1 MLRLILIF
9 LLVGASAFN
18 LAWAQENALL
28 YYYLP
33 DEPVNPS
40 ISTPA
45 SFLGFDPG
53 EWHLTHDQ
61 LVFYMKK
68 LAEESDRVLYQ
79 EYAKSHEGRPL
90 FQLVISSSDN
100 INRIEQIRTEHLRL
114 ADPSLSSKIDIN
126 GLPSVVSLNYT
137 IHGNE
142 PSGVNAS
149 VYVAYYLA
157 ASTGNYVDSLLN
169 NVVVLIDPCLNP
181 DGMNRFASWVNVHR
195 GQQLVSDPASREL
208 NEPWPGSRS
217 NHYWFD
223 LNRDYLPL
231 IHPES
236 RGRVR
241 RFHEWLPNIYC
252 DYHEMGTNSTY
263 FFQPGV
269 PDRTNPL
276 TPLKNQEL
284 TEKIAGYHA
293 SFMDKIGSLYYSKE
307 DFDDFYYGKGSTYPD
322 IHGSIGI
329 LFEQASSRGHLQDS
343 RHGKVSFPFT
353 IRNQITTSL
362 SSLRAG
368 FELRDELLEW
378 KRAYFREALEEA
390 ARHSVK
396 AYVFKP
402 DNDASRSAM
411 FLDLLISHRINVYQL
426 ASSVRSGSKIF
437 SAESYII
444 PMDQRQHRMIRTLF
458 DTTTVFKD
466 SLFYDI
472 STWTFSLGMNI
483 DFAPLSSSQ
492 YSASLKGALV
502 DMSEIQRRPE
512 KVLPAKFAYII
523 ENEDMFSASAYYY
536 LLQKGLA
543 LRLITEPMTIMTQQ
557 GKKRFESGSVMIS
570 ANLQGTGDFGLD
582 NLQYVVNKWGI
593 RVWSADSGKAMEG
606 IDMGSPSVQMMR
618 FPKMLILTGS
628 GASVQEAG
636 EIWHTLDKKLGM
648 EVTLLDVQQFDRLN
662 WNAYTH
668 AFITGAPSLSENQVQ
683 KLKNWIQEGGIII
696 ATGRA
701 NNWLKNQKLAFL
713 DDFAPEKE
721 DAVARIQY
729 SDYASTQGANR
740 LSGAILEM
748 EIDTTHPLFFGYKQ
762 KTIPVFH
769 SGSQLFEATRNP
781 LATPGYYSK
790 KAILSGYVPRQ
801 LRDKIAGKAVV
812 VVSGHGSGKV
822 ISLLVNPLFRGYW
835 MATLRLFTNSIFNSQ
850 AIMNAATER
859 SFRKTED

>member
-1 MLRLILIF
+1 MIILLVSSYSFSLIF
-9 LLVGASAFN
+9 
-18 LAWAQENALL
+18 AQENALL

-33 DEPVNPS
+33 DEPVNPA

-45 SFLGFDPG
+45 SFLGYDPG

-68 LAEESDRVLYQ
+68 LAEESDRVLFQ
-79 EYAKSHEGRPL
+79 EYARSHEGRPL
-90 FQLVISSSDN
+90 FQLVISSSEN
-100 INRIEQIRTEHLRL
+100 INKIEQIRTEHLRL
-114 ADPSLSSKIDIN
+114 ADPSLSSKVEIKN
-126 GLPSVVSLNYT
+126 LPSVVSLNYT

-157 ASTGNYVDSLLN
+157 ASVGKYVDSLLKD
-169 NVVVLIDPCLNP
+169 VVVLIDPCLNP
-181 DGMNRFASWVNVHR
+181 DGMQRFANWVNAHK

-231 IHPES
+231 VHPES

-284 TEKIAGYHA
+284 TEKVATYHA
-293 SFMDKIGSLYYSKE
+293 SFLDKIGSLYYSRE

-343 RHGKVSFPFT
+343 RNGKVSFPFT

-368 FELRDELLEW
+368 FDLREELLDW
-378 KRAYFREALEEA
+378 KRNYFKEALDEA
-390 ARHSVK
+390 ARHPVK

-411 FLDLLISHRINVYQL
+411 FLDLLINHQINVYQL
-426 ASSVRSGSKIF
+426 ASNVRSGNKSF
-437 SAESYII
+437 SGESYIV
-444 PMDQRQHRMIRTLF
+444 PMDQKQHRLIRTLF

-472 STWTFSLGMNI
+472 SSWTFSLGMNV

-492 YSASLKGALV
+492 YSASLKGALL
-502 DMSEIQRRPE
+502 DMSEVQRRPE
-512 KVLPAKFAYII
+512 KVLSAKFAYII
-523 ENEDMFSASAYYY
+523 ENEDMFSASVFYY
-536 LLQKGLA
+536 LLQKGLG
-543 LRLITEPMTIMTQQ
+543 LRLITEPVTIMTQQ
-557 GKKRFESGSVMIS
+557 GKKRFGPGSVIIS
-570 ANLQGTGDFGLD
+570 AVQQSAGNAALD
-582 NLQYVVNKWGI
+582 HLQYVVNKWGI
-593 RVWSADSGKAMEG
+593 RVWSADSGKALEG
-606 IDMGSPSVQMMR
+606 VDLGSPSVQNMR

-628 GASVQEAG
+628 GASSQEAG
-636 EIWHTLDKKLGM
+636 EIWHTLDKRLGM

-668 AFITGAPSLSENQVQ
+668 AFITGAPSLNETQVQ
-683 KLKNWIQEGGIII
+683 KLKGWIQDGGIII

-701 NNWLKNQKLAFL
+701 NNWLKTQKLAFL
-713 DDFAPEKE
+713 EDPSPEKE
-721 DAVARIQY
+721 EAISRIQY
-729 SDYASTQGANR
+729 ADYASSQGASR

-769 SGSQLFEATRNP
+769 SGSQLYEATRNP

-822 ISLLVNPLFRGYW
+822 ISLMDNPVFRGYW
-835 MATLRLFTNSIFNSQ
+835 TATFRLFTNSIFNAS
-850 AIMNAATER
+850 AIMNSATER

>member
-1 MLRLILIF
+1 MRRILTLIL
-9 LLVGASAFN
+9 LVCSFFQT
-18 LAWAQENALL
+18 LMYAQENALL
-28 YYYLP
+28 FYYLP
-33 DEPVNPS
+33 DEPVNPA

-45 SFLGFDPG
+45 SFLGYDPG

-61 LVFYMKK
+61 LLFYMKK
-68 LAEESDRVLYQ
+68 IAEESDRVLFQ
-79 EYAKSHEGRPL
+79 EYARSHEGRPL
-90 FQLVISSSDN
+90 FQLVISSPEN
-100 INRIEQIRTEHLRL
+100 IRKIEQIRTDHLRL
-114 ADPSLSSKIDIN
+114 ADPALSSKVEIKS
-126 GLPSVVSLNYT
+126 LPSVVSLNYT

-157 ASTGNYVDSLLN
+157 ASSGKYVDSLLKD
-169 NVVVLIDPCLNP
+169 VVVLIDPCLNP
-181 DGMNRFASWVNVHR
+181 DGMHRFANWVNAHK

-231 IHPES
+231 VHPES

-252 DYHEMGTNSTY
+252 DYHEMGTNATY

-284 TEKIAGYHA
+284 TEKIATYHA
-293 SFMDKIGSLYYSKE
+293 SFLDKIGSLYYSRE

-343 RHGKVSFPFT
+343 RNGKVSFPFT

-368 FELRDELLEW
+368 FDLREELLEW
-378 KRAYFREALEEA
+378 KRSYFKEAMEEA
-390 ARHSVK
+390 ARHPVK

-402 DNDASRSAM
+402 DNDESRSAM
-411 FLDLLISHRINVYQL
+411 FLDLLVNHQINVYQL
-426 ASSVRSGSKIF
+426 ASNVRSGSKTF
-437 SAESYII
+437 SGESYIV
-444 PMDQRQHRMIRTLF
+444 PMDQRQHRLIRTLF

-472 STWTFSLGMNI
+472 STWTFSLGMNV
-483 DFAPLSSSQ
+483 DFAPLNSSQ
-492 YSASLKGALV
+492 YIASLKGALL
-502 DMSEIQRRPE
+502 DMSEVQRRPE
-512 KVLPAKFAYII
+512 KVLPAKYAYFI
-523 ENEDMFSASAYYY
+523 ENEDMFSASAFYY
-536 LLQKGLA
+536 LLHKGMS
-543 LRLITEPMTIMTQQ
+543 LRLMTEPITVQTQQ
-557 GKKRFESGSVMIS
+557 GKKRFSAGSVIIS
-570 ANLQGTGDFGLD
+570 AAHANTDKPTLD
-582 NLQYVVNKWGI
+582 HLQYVVNKWGI

-606 IDMGSPSVQMMR
+606 VDLGSPSVQNLR
-618 FPKMLILTGS
+618 LPKMVILTGS
-628 GASVQEAG
+628 GASAQEAG
-636 EIWHTLDKKLGM
+636 EIWHTLDKRLGM
-648 EVTLLDVQQFDRLN
+648 QVTLLDVQQFDRMD

-668 AFITGAPSLSENQVQ
+668 VFITGAPALSESQVQ
-683 KLKNWIQEGGIII
+683 SLKTWIQSGGIVI

-701 NNWLKNQKLAFL
+701 NNWLKSQKLAFL
-713 DDFAPEKE
+713 EDPAPEKE
-721 DAVARIQY
+721 EAVTRIQY
-729 SDYASTQGANR
+729 ADYASSQGASR

-748 EIDTTHPLFFGYKQ
+748 EIDTTHPLFYGYKQ

-790 KAILSGYVPRQ
+790 KAILSGYVPKQ
-801 LRDKIAGKAVV
+801 LRDKMAGKAVV

-822 ISLLVNPLFRGYW
+822 ISLLDNPVFRGYW
-835 MATLRLFTNSIFNSQ
+835 TATFRLFTNSIFNAS
-850 AIMNAATER
+850 AIMNSATER